1 VVSEWQT
8 RDHLSVMGG
17 VTPQGE
23 VYYAGNEDSQ
33 AMESQRAF
41 GVEWGNEE
49 DTTMAITLPDARQLS
64 DEVLEALRLRAL
76 RGCELGFTE
85 ADVADLLGVSRE
97 TVSRWWTAYAAGG
110 LGALPSDR
118 TGRPVGSGRTL
129 SDEQARHIQQQI
141 DDHTPE
147 ELGIAAALWTRKAVR
162 DLVRNECGIE
172 MPVRTVGEYL
182 KRWGYTAKS
191 PRRQAKDQDPDE
203 VDEWLEETY
212 PAIEERAA
220 REGAE
225 IYWCDETGARADRQ
239 PRKGY
244 AREGDPARIEV
255 PGPHIRMNSVST
267 ISNEGEVHFLAYE
280 EAMTAA
286 LFIRFLGRLLS
297 ETTRKVFLIL
307 DRLPAHEA
315 KEVADWVGRHA
326 DRIELFWLPKYAPEL
341 NADESLNNDLK
352 GAINAEGLPGSRK
365 ELRSRIEWFMSQ
377 LLHLP
382 EHVRSY
388 FRHPCVQYAAGS

>member
-1 VVSEWQT
+1 
-8 RDHLSVMGG
+8 
-17 VTPQGE
+17 
-23 VYYAGNEDSQ
+23 
-33 AMESQRAF
+33 
-41 GVEWGNEE
+41 
-49 DTTMAITLPDARQLS
+49 MAISLPDARQLS

-118 TGRPVGSGRTL
+118 TGRRVGSGRTL

-141 DDHTPE
+141 DDRSPQD
-147 ELGIAAALWTRKAVR
+147 LGIAAALWSRKAVR
-162 DLVRNECGIE
+162 DLIRQECGIE

-182 KRWGYTAKS
+182 KRWGYTAKA
-191 PRRQAKDQDPDE
+191 PRRHARDQEPEE
-203 VDEWLEETY
+203 VAEWLDETY

-225 IYWCDETGARADRQ
+225 IYWRDEAGAAADEQ
-239 PRKGY
+239 PREGY
-244 AREGDPARIEV
+244 AREGDPAWIEV
-255 PGPHIRMNSVST
+255 PGPHIRMNLVAT
-267 ISNEGEVHFLAYE
+267 ISNAGEVHFLTDKE
-280 EAMTAA
+280 TMTAA
-286 LFIRFLGRLLS
+286 LSLTFLERLVS
-297 ETTRKVFLIL
+297 EATRKVFLIL

-315 KEVADWVGRHA
+315 KSVADWVAGHA

-352 GAINAEGLPGSRK
+352 GAINAEGLPGSTA
-365 ELRSRIEWFMSQ
+365 ELRSRIERFMGKR
-377 LLHLP
+377 LHLP
-382 EHVRSY
+382 EHVRNY
-388 FRHPCVQYAAGS
+388 FRHPCVQYAAGD